1 MPTKD
6 RQPYVI
12 PDAIAA
18 KLAVL
23 PQKPG
28 VYLYRDVKGEIIYVG
43 KAIRLK
49 SRVQSYFR
57 NDPKA
62 TPKTV
67 VLVRNIADIDYVVVN
82 NELEALILENNLIK
96 EHRPKYNIRMKDDKN
111 YLYLKVTRE
120 DFPQVLLVRRMVKD
134 GARYFG
140 PYTSASA
147 IRYSLSL
154 AEKLFAYRKCEH
166 EFSDEDGKPRNPR
179 GIRPCVQ
186 YQIGRCIGI
195 CKPEITKA
203 EHDQIISLVIDFF
216 SGRGREIVRSLETS
230 MQNAASDM
238 QFEKAAAIRDQ
249 INQIKTILE
258 KQHTVQTDQMDRDVF
273 GLSIVGSSACVHLFR
288 VRQGLLLGREEFSL
302 DSGGDCEPEEVLRR
316 AIAAYYE
323 KAFEIPKEI
332 LVPVDLEDA
341 ATLEQWLDT
350 MRLQLPEQE
359 NSRLK
364 TTLVRPLIGE
374 KKSIVDLASKNAEQ
388 RLLEMIGQWK
398 SQQQRSAAGLSE
410 IKEALELPRKPERIE
425 CYDISHLGGEGT
437 VGSMVVYVNGEPK
450 KEDYRKFKLKTVQGG
465 DDFAALQE
473 VLERRFKHLGGVAI
487 GVEGLSLR
495 QATPKAMKF
504 IEQKLIEEQLDSG
517 TLASEQFLVLRYN
530 GEIVGFGRVK
540 EYGDQRSK
548 EATKQGN
555 NESMDQ
561 ENKESKEILYELGSL
576 WVQKDLRGR
585 KFGYMIMSEL
595 LQRTKARVIY
605 LMCREAMAGYY
616 AGFGFLQI
624 ETMPEAL
631 QEKKDRVC
639 SSFGP
644 IAVMRYDK
652 SIRKKEDLSFT
663 ALPDLVLI
671 DGGKGQL
678 SSSVEILEKM
688 GLIRAPQIIKAAFKG
703 EPRQGREAKDQKSKG
718 SKKKKKSKAPEK
730 KPKIWERFVFP
741 IASLAKQEEEVF
753 LPWQAQPAILPPD
766 KAGGLLLRA
775 LRDEAHRFAVSYQ
788 RKVRGKAFLEDA

>member
-1 MPTKD
+1 MVAKD
-6 RQPYVI
+6 RQLYI
-12 PDAIAA
+12 PPENVTA

-28 VYLYRDVKGEIIYVG
+28 VYLYRDARGEIIYVG

-62 TPKTV
+62 TAKTV
-67 VLVRNIADIDYVVVN
+67 VLVRNIAEMEYIVVN

-111 YLYLKVTRE
+111 YLYLKITRE

-166 EFSDEDGKPRNPR
+166 EFNEQEGKPRNPH

-186 YQIGRCIGI
+186 FQIARCIGI
-195 CKPEITKA
+195 CKPEISKA
-203 EHDQIISLVIDFF
+203 EHDQIIGLVIDFF
-216 SGRGREIVRSLETS
+216 SGHGREILNSLETS
-230 MQNAASDM
+230 MLNAASDM
-238 QFEKAAAIRDQ
+238 QFEKAAALRDQ

-258 KQHTVQTDQMDRDVF
+258 KQHTVSTDQMDRDVF
-273 GLSIVGSSACVHLFR
+273 GYSIVGQSACVHLFR

-302 DSGGDCEPEEVLRR
+302 DCGGDCEPEEVLRR
-316 AIAAYYE
+316 AITAYYE

-332 LVPVDLEDA
+332 LVPVDLEDVA
-341 ATLEQWLDT
+341 ALQDWLDT

-359 NSRLK
+359 NSRIK
-364 TTLVRPLIGE
+364 TTIVRPLIGE
-374 KKSIVDLASKNAEQ
+374 KKSIVDLASQNAEQ

-398 SQQQRSAAGLSE
+398 SQEQRAAAGLAE
-410 IKEALELPRKPERIE
+410 IKEALDLPRRPERIE

-437 VGSMVVYVNGEPK
+437 VGSMVVFVNGEPK
-450 KEDYRKFKLKTVQGG
+450 KEDYRKFKLKTVSGG

-504 IEQKLIEEQLDSG
+504 IEEKLIEEQLDSSM
-517 TLASEQFLVLRYN
+517 LSHEQFLVLRYQ

-540 EYGDQRSK
+540 EYGEQTFK
-548 EATKQGN
+548 EANHQISNETK
-555 NESMDQ
+555 DQ
-561 ENKESKEILYELGSL
+561 KGVLYELGSL
-576 WVQKDLRGR
+576 WVKKELRGR
-585 KFGYMIMSEL
+585 KFGYMLMSEL
-595 LQRTKARVIY
+595 VQRTKARVIY
-605 LMCREAMAGYY
+605 LMCREKMASYY

-624 ETMPEAL
+624 ETMPEEL
-631 QEKKDRVC
+631 KEKKERVC

-644 IAVMRYDK
+644 IAVMRFDK
-652 SIRKKEDLSFT
+652 TIRKKEDLSFT

-688 GLIRAPQIIKAAFKG
+688 GLIREPKQQIVKEAKKQKIKKTKKSTDKETKIIK
-703 EPRQGREAKDQKSKG
+703 
-718 SKKKKKSKAPEK
+718 
-730 KPKIWERFVFP
+730 PKMWERFVFP
-741 IASLAKQEEEVF
+741 IASLAKQEEQVY
-753 LPWQAQPAILPPD
+753 LPWQTGPAILPPD
-766 KAGGLLLRA
+766 KAGGLLLRS
-775 LRDEAHRFAVSYQ
+775 LRDEAHRFAVTYQ